1 MLRTNRALRHLGL
14 WNNGIGCGGAD
25 ALERGLRENTV
36 LSQLTLAHNDLEV
49 SLPAPPPPPITHIHT
64 FLTTTTTT
72 TTTISSIS
80 TSTTVCSPP

>member
-49 SLPAPPPPPITHIHT
+49 TPPPSPHTHT
-64 FLTTTTTT
+64 YLTTITI
-72 TTTISSIS
+72 TTISSTS
-80 TSTTVCSPP
+80 TSTSSTVCSPP